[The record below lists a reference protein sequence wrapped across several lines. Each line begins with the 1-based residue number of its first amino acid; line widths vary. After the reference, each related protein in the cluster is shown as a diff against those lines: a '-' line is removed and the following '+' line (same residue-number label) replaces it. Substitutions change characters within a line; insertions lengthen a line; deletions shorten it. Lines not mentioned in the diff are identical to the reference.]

1 MHTKNYALITTLLL
15 VLAVVVT
22 ACGPAATQAPAPTE
36 GPAVTQAPAATKSP
50 AATEASAPTE
60 APVATQAPAVETRGV
75 LQYNAGLDYG
85 GKENLDPTDPN
96 RFYPLIALLFD
107 RLAEP
112 TGAQLIPSPS
122 LAESWE
128 SNETNDVWT
137 FYLHQDAFFHDGKP
151 VTSADVAY
159 SVDHW
164 KNGAESVLAGTFG
177 IVDSVE
183 TPDDYTVVFNL
194 SQPHVDFP
202 MLTMDYRAR
211 VLPKD
216 GLPDILTTGI
226 GSGPFKLEKL
236 DVQGVTK
243 VVANDDY
250 WGGPPGLAGV
260 DVYTIADT
268 QSSLQALQSGQID
281 FGQVTLPETEL
292 FQGNSDFAI
301 FQIPSGNWSGFV
313 MRTDIPPFD
322 NLALRQAMH
331 LVLDRQAM
339 MDLVLTGAGTL
350 SCDTAVMP
358 GDPYQLTMEECTDWE
373 QDIEAVKAK
382 LVEAGYPDGFE
393 VDLYTSDL
401 LAEWTPMAEV
411 FQQQAAL
418 AGIKVNIVTA
428 PAAGFYSDTWMVK
441 PFVMTNWNERAA
453 DQALNEIYRSGGSW
467 NESYWA
473 VPDYDALLDSAASE
487 PDFDARRQYYLDAQK
502 MLHEDGGTIIPFFV
516 NVIRVQKT
524 CVENIPEMGLMQF
537 VWTDISKSP
546 DCP

>member
-1 MHTKNYALITTLLL
+1 MRNKNLARITTLLL
-15 VLAVVVT
+15 VITLLT
-22 ACGPAATQAPAPTE
+22 ACAPKAT
-36 GPAVTQAPAATKSP
+36 
-50 AATEASAPTE
+50 TE
-60 APVATQAPAVETRGV
+60 APAVAPTQVPAVAPTKAPVVAPTVPTEVPTVAPTVPPAETRGV

-112 TGAQLIPSPS
+112 TGTQLLPSPS

-128 SNETNDVWT
+128 PNATNNVWT
-137 FYLHQDAFFHDGKP
+137 FHLRQDAFFHDGKP

-164 KNGAESVLAGTFG
+164 KNGAESVLASTFG
-177 IVDSVE
+177 IVDSVD
-183 TPDDYTVVFNL
+183 TPDDFTVVFNL
-194 SQPHVDFP
+194 NKPHVDFP

-236 DVQGVTK
+236 DVTGVTK

-260 DVYTIADT
+260 DVYTIADV

-281 FGQVTLPETEL
+281 FGQVTLPESEL
-292 FQGNSDFAI
+292 FQGNSDFVVTE
-301 FQIPSGNWSGFV
+301 IPSGNWSGFV

-322 NLALRQAMH
+322 NLALRQAFH

-339 MDLVLTGAGTL
+339 MDLVISGIGTL
-350 SCDTAVMP
+350 SCDTMVMP
-358 GDPYQLTMEECTDWE
+358 GDPYQLTMGDCTNWE
-373 QDIEAVKAK
+373 QDIEAAKAK

-393 VDLYTSDL
+393 VDLYTSDMI
-401 LAEWTPMAEV
+401 AEWTPMAEV

-428 PAAGFYSDTWMVK
+428 PAAGYYSDTWMVQ
-441 PFVMTNWNERAA
+441 PFVMTNWNERTA
-453 DQALNEIYRSGGSW
+453 DQALNEAYRSGGSW

-473 VPDYDALLDSAASE
+473 VPEYDALLDSAASE

-502 MLHEDGGTIIPFFV
+502 MLHEEGGTIVPFFV
-516 NVIRVQKT
+516 NMIRVQKV

-537 VWTDISKSP
+537 VWAGITKSTDCK
-546 DCP
+546 

>member
-1 MHTKNYALITTLLL
+1 MRNKNLARITTLLL
-15 VLAVVVT
+15 VITLLT
-22 ACGPAATQAPAPTE
+22 ACAPKAT
-36 GPAVTQAPAATKSP
+36 
-50 AATEASAPTE
+50 TE
-60 APVATQAPAVETRGV
+60 APAVAPTQVPAVAPTKAPVVAPTVPTEVPTVAPTVPPAETRGV

-112 TGAQLIPSPS
+112 TGTQLLPSPS

-128 SNETNDVWT
+128 PNATNNVWT
-137 FYLHQDAFFHDGKP
+137 FHLRQDAFFHDGKP

-164 KNGAESVLAGTFG
+164 KNGAESVLASTFG
-177 IVDSVE
+177 IVDSVD
-183 TPDDYTVVFNL
+183 TPDDFTVVFNL
-194 SQPHVDFP
+194 NKPHVDFP

-236 DVQGVTK
+236 DVTGVTK

-260 DVYTIADT
+260 DVYTIADV

-281 FGQVTLPETEL
+281 FGQVTLPESEL
-292 FQGNSDFAI
+292 FQGNSDFVVTE
-301 FQIPSGNWSGFV
+301 IPSGNWSGFV

-322 NLALRQAMH
+322 NLALRQAFH

-339 MDLVLTGAGTL
+339 MDLVISGIGTL
-350 SCDTAVMP
+350 SCDTMVMP
-358 GDPYQLTMEECTDWE
+358 GDPYQLTMGDCTNWE
-373 QDIEAVKAK
+373 QDIEAAKAK

-393 VDLYTSDL
+393 VDLYTSDMI
-401 LAEWTPMAEV
+401 AEWTPMAEV

-428 PAAGFYSDTWMVK
+428 PAAGYYSDTWMVQ
-441 PFVMTNWNERAA
+441 PFVMTNWNERTA
-453 DQALNEIYRSGGSW
+453 DQALNEAYRSGGSW

-473 VPDYDALLDSAASE
+473 VPEYDALLDSAASE

-502 MLHEDGGTIIPFFV
+502 MLHEEGGTIVPFFV
-516 NVIRVQKT
+516 NMIRVQKV

-537 VWTDISKSP
+537 VWTGITKSP

>member
-1 MHTKNYALITTLLL
+1 MRNKNLARITTLLL
-15 VLAVVVT
+15 VITLLT
-22 ACGPAATQAPAPTE
+22 ACAPKAT
-36 GPAVTQAPAATKSP
+36 
-50 AATEASAPTE
+50 TE
-60 APVATQAPAVETRGV
+60 APAVAPTQVPAVAPTKAPVVAPTVPTEVPTVAPTVPPAETRGV

-112 TGAQLIPSPS
+112 TGTQLLPSPS

-128 SNETNDVWT
+128 PNATNNVWT
-137 FYLHQDAFFHDGKP
+137 FHLRQDAFFHDGKP

-164 KNGAESVLAGTFG
+164 KNGAESVLASTFG
-177 IVDSVE
+177 IVDSVD
-183 TPDDYTVVFNL
+183 TPDDFTVVFNL
-194 SQPHVDFP
+194 NKPHVDFP

-236 DVQGVTK
+236 DVTGVTK

-260 DVYTIADT
+260 DVYTIADV

-281 FGQVTLPETEL
+281 FGQVTLPESEL
-292 FQGNSDFAI
+292 FQGNSDFAVTE
-301 FQIPSGNWSGFV
+301 IPSGNWSGFV

-322 NLALRQAMH
+322 NLALRQAFH

-339 MDLVLTGAGTL
+339 MDLVISGIGTL
-350 SCDTAVMP
+350 SCDTMVMP
-358 GDPYQLTMEECTDWE
+358 GDPYQLTMGDCTNWE
-373 QDIEAVKAK
+373 QDIEAAKAK

-393 VDLYTSDL
+393 VDLYTSDMI
-401 LAEWTPMAEV
+401 AEWTPMAEV

-428 PAAGFYSDTWMVK
+428 PAAGYYSDTWMVQ
-441 PFVMTNWNERAA
+441 PFVMTNWNERTA
-453 DQALNEIYRSGGSW
+453 DQALNEAYRSGGSW
-467 NESYWA
+467 NESFWN
-473 VPDYDALLDSAASE
+473 VPEYDALLDSAASE

-502 MLHEDGGTIIPFFV
+502 MLHEEGGTIVPFFV
-516 NVIRVQKT
+516 NMIRVQKV

-537 VWTDISKSP
+537 VWTGITKSP

>member
-1 MHTKNYALITTLLL
+1 MRNKNLARITTLLL
-15 VLAVVVT
+15 VITLLT
-22 ACGPAATQAPAPTE
+22 ACAPKAT
-36 GPAVTQAPAATKSP
+36 
-50 AATEASAPTE
+50 TE
-60 APVATQAPAVETRGV
+60 APAVAPTQVPAVAPTKAPVVAPTVPTEVPTVAPTVPPAETRGV

-112 TGAQLIPSPS
+112 TGTQLLPSPS

-128 SNETNDVWT
+128 PNATNNVWT
-137 FYLHQDAFFHDGKP
+137 FHLRQDAFFHDGKP

-164 KNGAESVLAGTFG
+164 KNGAESVLASTFG
-177 IVDSVE
+177 IVDSVD
-183 TPDDYTVVFNL
+183 TPDDFTVVFNL
-194 SQPHVDFP
+194 NKPHVDFP

-236 DVQGVTK
+236 DVTGVTK

-260 DVYTIADT
+260 DVYTIADV

-281 FGQVTLPETEL
+281 FGQVTLPESEL
-292 FQGNSDFAI
+292 FQGNSDFVVTE
-301 FQIPSGNWSGFV
+301 IPSGNWSGFV

-322 NLALRQAMH
+322 NLALRQAFH

-339 MDLVLTGAGTL
+339 MDLVISGIGTL
-350 SCDTAVMP
+350 SCDTMVMP
-358 GDPYQLTMEECTDWE
+358 GDPYQLTMGDCTNWE
-373 QDIEAVKAK
+373 QDIEAAKAK

-393 VDLYTSDL
+393 IDLYTSDMI
-401 LAEWTPMAEV
+401 AEWTPMAEV

-428 PAAGFYSDTWMVK
+428 PAAGYYSDTWMVQ
-441 PFVMTNWNERAA
+441 PFVMTNWNERTA
-453 DQALNEIYRSGGSW
+453 DQALNEAYRSGGSW

-473 VPDYDALLDSAASE
+473 VPEYDALLDSAASE

-502 MLHEDGGTIIPFFV
+502 MLHEEGGTIVPFFV
-516 NVIRVQKT
+516 NMIRVQKV

-537 VWTDISKSP
+537 VWTGITKSP